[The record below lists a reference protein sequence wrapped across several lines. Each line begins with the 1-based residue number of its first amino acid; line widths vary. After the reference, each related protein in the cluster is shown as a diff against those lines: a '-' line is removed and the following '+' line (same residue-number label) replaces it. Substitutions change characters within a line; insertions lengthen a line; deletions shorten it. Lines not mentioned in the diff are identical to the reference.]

1 MSVNNVYNSNKIN
14 MVKLAMAKKTEKTLS
29 DNKPEYMKM
38 TGSIFNAPNA
48 KSSTPA
54 SASSLADLNAY
65 KSLNEMKNTEGT
77 SSSSSNPLED
87 IESIDNAKDGKAAA
101 NAAEAEADN
110 VRSLTTD
117 TQNDAKTVNKFS
129 SDAVKLNAQ
138 VVKDEKEF
146 QLKLKKQEKEIK
158 ENNLQLEKLVKET
171 EQAQTEIE
179 DAQNEL
185 ESLLGSN
192 SFSIGNQKDGNNPN
206 SDRIQELQNIIG
218 TKIETTQAD
227 GRVIYQL
234 QRSSTRTIRQ
244 MEVTSNNFI
253 KAQNV
258 NQNLIEDN
266 QTKTDKVIET
276 ATTIEQVSALV
287 SQTGQAVNYAGQ
299 GLVALATA
307 TFVAPPVASAL
318 IATGNV
324 MQKVGTTTEMVGN
337 YGQAAANV
345 TKTAA
350 YAADGNLLGAL
361 QSAAAA
367 AQAGVAAGKSTADL
381 QKNFKS
387 IDAAAQQATQKAA
400 ANAAAKD
407 TVKNM
412 SAEELGGMSEKQA
425 RKAVS
430 TDLQEQMAKGEIKGD
445 SIEALKEN
453 SLKLDE
459 KGNSLAS
466 KSFENSKTA
475 FQETVTKAGY
485 TVNDAGEIVAQN
497 GEKISR
503 KARRAIGG
511 SFDSSFGPYAST
523 GVKSSGSFWDKAS
536 KIGSNMQ
543 SLAALYGQYAN
554 QNNYYN
560 NNTIVPEFQYDART
574 LDIIRKNQ
582 NRRNAISGMRY
593 AV

>member
-1 MSVNNVYNSNKIN
+1 MIKLIASDLDGTLVND
-14 MVKLAMAKKTEKTLS
+14 KKEFAPDFFDILKRLQKFGIKFCVASGRSTYALKKVFSKCRDDIYYIS
-29 DNKPEYMKM
+29 DNGGYIS
-38 TGSIFNAPNA
+38 GR
-48 KSSTPA
+48 
-54 SASSLADLNAY
+54 
-65 KSLNEMKNTEGT
+65 
-77 SSSSSNPLED
+77 D
-87 IESIDNAKDGKAAA
+87 IE
-101 NAAEAEADN
+101 ETLLPL
-110 VRSLTTD
+110 SL
-117 TQNDAKTVNKFS
+117 
-129 SDAVKLNAQ
+129 
-138 VVKDEKEF
+138 
-146 QLKLKKQEKEIK
+146 
-158 ENNLQLEKLVKET
+158 
-171 EQAQTEIE
+171 QT
-179 DAQNEL
+179 
-185 ESLLGSN
+185 
-192 SFSIGNQKDGNNPN
+192 
-206 SDRIQELQNIIG
+206 
-218 TKIETTQAD
+218 
-227 GRVIYQL
+227 
-234 QRSSTRTIRQ
+234 
-244 MEVTSNNFI
+244 
-253 KAQNV
+253 
-258 NQNLIEDN
+258 
-266 QTKTDKVIET
+266 
-276 ATTIEQVSALV
+276 
-287 SQTGQAVNYAGQ
+287 
-299 GLVALATA
+299 
-307 TFVAPPVASAL
+307 
-318 IATGNV
+318 
-324 MQKVGTTTEMVGN
+324 
-337 YGQAAANV
+337 
-345 TKTAA
+345 
-350 YAADGNLLGAL
+350 
-361 QSAAAA
+361 
-367 AQAGVAAGKSTADL
+367 
-381 QKNFKS
+381 
-387 IDAAAQQATQKAA
+387 
-400 ANAAAKD
+400 AKD

-430 TDLQEQMAKGEIKGD
+430 ADLQEQMAKGEIKGD

-560 NNTIVPEFQYDART
+560 NNTVVPEFQYDART